1 MDELTLDEALEEL
14 SAAEDFLEYF
24 GVAYEPSVVHV
35 NRLHILQRFHD
46 YMAKASELPE
56 GDEARRELYAG
67 LLKKAYDDFVHS
79 DALTEK
85 VFKVFHMHEPQTA
98 FVPLTSI
105 STGTAAPVV
114 APTGG
119 GCGCGSSSGSCSS
132 SSIASH

>member
-46 YMAKASELPE
+46 YMAQASELPK
-56 GDEARRELYAG
+56 DDAMRRELFAG
-67 LLKKAYDDFVHS
+67 LLKQAYEDFVHS

-98 FVPLTSI
+98 FVPLTAIGVALPS
-105 STGTAAPVV
+105 AAP
-114 APTGG
+114 AAG
-119 GCGCGSSSGSCSS
+119 GCGCGSSSGSCGS